1 MKFSVMSPAGAYAP
15 TTHAPSAR
23 RQFQVSIV
31 LVVVLVLAAVALAM
45 STGRPWLGRL
55 RPAKIS
61 VPHVAETLLDIRG
74 GLDKIVAY
82 ASPWSSGKPAKRGR
96 ALLTSAASIF

>member
-1 MKFSVMSPAGAYAP
+1 MRSTSAAYYADGRDKSSFDVPGKLKMKFSAMSPAGAYAP

-61 VPHVAETLLDIRG
+61 VPHVAETLLDIPG
-74 GLDKIVAY
+74 
-82 ASPWSSGKPAKRGR
+82 
-96 ALLTSAASIF
+96 

>member
-1 MKFSVMSPAGAYAP
+1 MGGTNRDLTFRQAQNEVLGHEPGGHVRAYDAR
-15 TTHAPSAR
+15 SAR

-74 GLDKIVAY
+74 
-82 ASPWSSGKPAKRGR
+82 
-96 ALLTSAASIF
+96 

>member
-1 MKFSVMSPAGAYAP
+1 MSRGRVRAYDAR
-15 TTHAPSAR
+15 SAR
-23 RQFQVSIV
+23 RQFQDSIV
-31 LVVVLVLAAVALAM
+31 LVVVLVLVLAAVALAM
-45 STGRPWLGRL
+45 STGRPWLGLL

-82 ASPWSSGKPAKRGR
+82 ASPWSSGKPAKR
-96 ALLTSAASIF
+96 AVLC

>member
-1 MKFSVMSPAGAYAP
+1 MRSTRPHITLVGATNEVLGHEPGGRVRAYDAR
-15 TTHAPSAR
+15 SAR

-31 LVVVLVLAAVALAM
+31 LVVVLVLVLAAVALVM
-45 STGRPWLGRL
+45 SSGRPWLGRL

-74 GLDKIVAY
+74 
-82 ASPWSSGKPAKRGR
+82 
-96 ALLTSAASIF
+96 